1 MSDTTKQKALI
12 KLAAIKK
19 KVGYPDKWRDYS
31 KLQIG
36 TESYVQNMVNGNL
49 WHMQYQL
56 NKLGNPVDRTEWEMT
71 PQTYNAE
78 YEPSNNEITLPAA
91 IFTVPGYTDDQLDDA
106 VVYGYAGASTIG
118 HEMTHGFDDEG
129 RQYDEQGNLKNWWTK
144 DDGKKFNERAQV
156 MINQFGNYVAVD
168 TFKINGKASLG
179 ENIADLGGIV
189 LAWDAFKQ
197 TDQYKSQQKIAGLTP
212 AQRFFL
218 GYALG
223 WMENDRPESIRSQV
237 LTDVHSP
244 AKFRVNGPFSDVDA
258 FYTTFNVK
266 PGNKM
271 YLPDSARVRIW

>member
-1 MSDTTKQKALI
+1 MI
-12 KLAAIKK
+12 
-19 KVGYPDKWRDYS
+19 
-31 KLQIG
+31 
-36 TESYVQNMVNGNL
+36 NGNL

-56 NKLGNPVDRTEWEMT
+56 NKLGKPVDRTEWGMT

-244 AKFRVNGPFSDVDA
+244 AKFRVNGPFSDVDT